1 MKKKVYEQWVS
12 ALRSGDYNQTKG
24 TLKGE
29 LPDGG
34 VGYCCLGVLA
44 EILGYEVEKQG
55 IIEGSLSE
63 YASEGPDEVYEDFR
77 ETFEIIDVDTLIVLN
92 DSKEYNFSEIAD
104 YIERETLKEDSQ

>member
-1 MKKKVYEQWVS
+1 MNKKVYEQWVS
-12 ALRSGDYNQTKG
+12 ALRSGEYNQTKG

-44 EILGYEVEKQG
+44 DIRGYDVEKQG

-63 YASEGPDEVYEDFR
+63 YASEGPEDVYRDFR
-77 ETFEIIDVDTLIVLN
+77 ETMGDLFVDELVRLN
-92 DSKEYNFSEIAD
+92 DSGHNFSEIAD
-104 YIERETLKEDSQ
+104 YIEREMLTDEEV